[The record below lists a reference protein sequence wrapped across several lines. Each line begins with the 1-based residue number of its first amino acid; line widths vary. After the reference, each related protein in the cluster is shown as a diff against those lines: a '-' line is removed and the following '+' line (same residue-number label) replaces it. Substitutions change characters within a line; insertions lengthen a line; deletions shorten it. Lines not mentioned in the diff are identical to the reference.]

1 MEEKNHLS
9 IRTDKEVH
17 DKFRY
22 IAAYEGRS
30 MSGQILYLI
39 NTCIREFEK
48 EHGPIRLGDQKEEQ
62 TGSLTVSPE
71 ERDC

>member
-30 MSGQILYLI
+30 MSGQVLYLI

-48 EHGPIRLGDQKEEQ
+48 EHGPIR
-62 TGSLTVSPE
+62 PE
-71 ERDC
+71 DLK